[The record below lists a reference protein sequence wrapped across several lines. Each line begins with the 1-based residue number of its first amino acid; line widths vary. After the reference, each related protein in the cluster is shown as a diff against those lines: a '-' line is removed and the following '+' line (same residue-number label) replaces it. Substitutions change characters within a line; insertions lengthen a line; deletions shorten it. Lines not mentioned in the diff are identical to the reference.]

1 MTVGGAWGRPAALV
15 VALLAVL
22 LTACTPPAAPA
33 PAPPPPTAAPRP
45 SQVVVAVD
53 DLGAGFNPH
62 LLAHQ
67 SPVTTALAGLVLPS
81 VFRPD
86 ADGGAAA
93 RPDGRHQRPG
103 DRRRT
108 RSRSPTS

>member
-15 VALLAVL
+15 VVLLAVL

-86 ADGGAAA
+86 ADGGL
-93 RPDGRHQRPG
+93 QL
-103 DRRRT
+103 DRT
-108 RSRSPTS
+108 VATSAQVTA